1 MFDNLTKEIFYYSLI
16 PVAII
21 ALIII
26 ILIIVGKKKS
36 DNYYK
41 YNYSIKVLL
50 SILLSFIVSI
60 MIGYTVWVY
69 QRVINLGIVQGNILY
84 MIVLAVITVALF
96 LSLIILSAKLYQGI
110 DSDKDEE
117 KKELSE

>member
-110 DSDKDEE
+110 DRDKDEE